1 MSRIRANTITNQN
14 ANGAPN
20 FPDGITVSGVVTAT
34 VSNSTL
40 GTLAVT
46 GNATVGG
53 TLGVGGTLTY
63 EDVTNIDSVG
73 IITARTDVLV
83 GSTIKL
89 GASSGIITATSYRG
103 DASQMT
109 GAGLGTDG
117 SANTSGIVTA
127 AAFVPTA
134 GQFFAERNKLIN
146 GAMNIMQ
153 RGTPSSTDQELT
165 GIGAASSYTADHWY
179 LYCQNTSSRYTV
191 RRVRGDHP
199 DGFGNSLKITVTTA
213 DTSIASNEEVNFIQ
227 KVEGFDTQE
236 FAKGTSSAKQYTL
249 SFYAKSTKT
258 GTYIVRL
265 LGRHNTNRN
274 VSASYTIPDTN
285 WHRYV
290 VTFPAD
296 TNTVDNPDNTEALRV
311 VWWLV
316 AGSAVNSGSLQTTW
330 TNNTDTGAATG
341 QVNFA
346 DSTSNIFYITGCQL
360 EVGAVATPFE
370 HRRYARDLHDSYRY
384 YRRWKPGVDGVTSYA
399 GRGNTVENAT
409 PILSGGGKDADDA
422 YMERQLVPPM
432 NHAPTV
438 EIFST
443 LRLAAGD
450 AMYDNGTT
458 AAGNFSSN
466 EMIYLNID
474 NEGGMAADVHAFYKL
489 IFKLDSGDFAIEA
502 EI

>member
-1 MSRIRANTITNQN
+1 
-14 ANGAPN
+14 
-20 FPDGITVSGVVTAT
+20 
-34 VSNSTL
+34 
-40 GTLAVT
+40 
-46 GNATVGG
+46 
-53 TLGVGGTLTY
+53 
-63 EDVTNIDSVG
+63 
-73 IITARTDVLV
+73 
-83 GSTIKL
+83 
-89 GASSGIITATSYRG
+89 
-103 DASQMT
+103 MT

-127 AAFVPTA
+127 ASFVPTA

-265 LGRHNTNRN
+265 LGRHNTNRC

-296 TNTVDNPDNTEALRV
+296 TSIVDNPDRTEALRV

-330 TNNTDTGAATG
+330 TNSTDTGAATG

-384 YRRWKPGVDGVTSYA
+384 YRRWKPGVDGIYSA
-399 GRGNTVENAT
+399 SNGIGGNFAAST
-409 PILSGGGKDADDA
+409 IMSGGGLDADDA
-422 YMERQLVPPM
+422 GVDRQLVPPM
-432 NHAPTV
+432 NHMPTV
-438 EIFST
+438 ETFST
-443 LRLAAGD
+443 MRLMAGD
-450 AMYDNGTT
+450 TMYDNGTT
-458 AAGNFSSN
+458 VQANYSTPD
-466 EMIYLNID
+466 MLRLHVD
-474 NEGGMAADVHAFYKL
+474 NEGGMNNDTYFKRL